1 MNAHFG
7 PVGEGAELFDLPADP
22 LEFSLECHRRGW
34 SDGLPVIPPTPE
46 RVAAMIA
53 RSGRDPL
60 DVVAVLPPR
69 QGVATVELVAV
80 SAVMAGCQPRQFEAV
95 VAAVT
100 ATADPAFNLAAVN
113 ATTHPVALL
122 VLLSGAAA
130 LAAGVHAG
138 SGCFGPGF
146 PANLAIGRALRL
158 VQMTVG
164 GAWPGTGDRATM
176 GSPAKIAFCTSERE
190 DATPW
195 PPYHTTLGQDPDAFC
210 VTVFPCEGPANI
222 QDHNSDSAEGIMKTI
237 AGAMGHAGSNS
248 IVGPNRTNPVLAMG
262 PEHAA
267 TVAGDGWS
275 RQDVQRYIF
284 ENARYPKARL
294 SDEFVRGMKPLYK
307 ELEELLPIVKAPEQ
321 LQIFVTGGPGKHC
334 MFMHPFGGKQVCVN
348 WTPHQP
354 TRP

>member
-1 MNAHFG
+1 
-7 PVGEGAELFDLPADP
+7 
-22 LEFSLECHRRGW
+22 
-34 SDGLPVIPPTPE
+34 
-46 RVAAMIA
+46 MIA

-190 DATPW
+190 DAAHLG
-195 PPYHTTLGQDPDAFC
+195 PPITLP
-210 VTVFPCEGPANI
+210 
-222 QDHNSDSAEGIMKTI
+222 SAKT
-237 AGAMGHAGSNS
+237 
-248 IVGPNRTNPVLAMG
+248 RTHSA
-262 PEHAA
+262 
-267 TVAGDGWS
+267 
-275 RQDVQRYIF
+275 
-284 ENARYPKARL
+284 
-294 SDEFVRGMKPLYK
+294 
-307 ELEELLPIVKAPEQ
+307 
-321 LQIFVTGGPGKHC
+321 
-334 MFMHPFGGKQVCVN
+334 
-348 WTPHQP
+348 
-354 TRP
+354 